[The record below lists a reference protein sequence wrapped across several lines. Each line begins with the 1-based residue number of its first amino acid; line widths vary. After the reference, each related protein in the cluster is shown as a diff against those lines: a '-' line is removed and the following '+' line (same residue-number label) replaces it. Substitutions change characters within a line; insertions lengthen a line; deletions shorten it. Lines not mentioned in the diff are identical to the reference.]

1 MLEAT
6 LRLQF
11 LYYTLYN
18 DNRNALFT
26 VRNNPPTELT
36 NIQINV

>member
-11 LYYTLYN
+11 LYN
-18 DNRNALFT
+18 DNRNAVFT